1 MRIRTIT
8 TAATIAALSTVGFA
22 GTALAADDYVNQ
34 YEVPGHAQQ
43 ERQGKVVTH
52 AMLEDYYDSDLDKT
66 CDVVM
71 NTVGDF
77 GGNPSMDDGQMFNRY
92 MCEDGSVYTYHI
104 FHASHPGANPE
115 TMTPIWGDWYYFGT
129 ANKAGR

>member
-8 TAATIAALSTVGFA
+8 TAAAVAALSTVGFA
-22 GTALAADDYVNQ
+22 GTALAADDYVND

-43 ERQGKVVTH
+43 QRQGKVVTH

-77 GGNPSMDDGQMFNRY
+77 DGDPYMNDGKMMNRY
-92 MCEDGSVYTYHI
+92 ICEDGSVYTYII
-104 FHASHPGANPE
+104 FHESHPAYDADRLHGV
-115 TMTPIWGDWYYFGT
+115 WGSWGYMEHS
-129 ANKAGR
+129 NVR